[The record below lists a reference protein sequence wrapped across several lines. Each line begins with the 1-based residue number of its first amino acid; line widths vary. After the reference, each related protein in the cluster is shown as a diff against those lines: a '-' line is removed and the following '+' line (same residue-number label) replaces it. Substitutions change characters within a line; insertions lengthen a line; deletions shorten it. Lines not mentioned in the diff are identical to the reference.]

1 MTITGLEIR
10 RLFPKIKSRYD
21 KRRPVH
27 NGLICK
33 QGLYRNCC
41 VVKLQKPSW
50 TNDPMDRTENETGIF
65 FSVWVRD
72 GNADKANYNI
82 HAFKL
87 KQLKGYS
94 IASRDF
100 AEDFRRGFACM
111 RENWPNVS
119 TVHGPRTL
127 MQGWIEVLPAR
138 FEKDVL
144 ALMKNFEDISPL
156 IDRLLDLRRK

>member
-1 MTITGLEIR
+1 MTMTDREIR
-10 RLFPKIKSRYD
+10 SLFPKIKSLYD

-27 NGLICK
+27 EGLVCK
-33 QGLYRNCC
+33 QGFYRNCC

-82 HAFKL
+82 HALKL
-87 KQLKGYS
+87 RHLNGYS

-100 AEDFRRGFACM
+100 AGDFRRGFARM
-111 RENWPNVS
+111 QRNWPNVS
-119 TVHGPRTL
+119 SAHGPRTL
-127 MQGWIEVLPAR
+127 MQGWIEVVPDR

-144 ALMKNFEDISPL
+144 GLMENFEGVSPL
-156 IDRLLDLRRK
+156 IDQLLDLRRK